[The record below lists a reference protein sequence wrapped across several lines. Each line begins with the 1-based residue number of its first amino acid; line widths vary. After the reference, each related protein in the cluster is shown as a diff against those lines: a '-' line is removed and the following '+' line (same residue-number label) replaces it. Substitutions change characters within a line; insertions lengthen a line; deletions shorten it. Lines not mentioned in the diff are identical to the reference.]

1 MADIFWEGGA
11 DPVAQVST
19 GTITGMDGTPADNT
33 FIVTIGGVAI
43 SAVGDTDI
51 ATTATA
57 LRTALNAS
65 THPYFSTI
73 TWSGSAGSIIGTAD
87 TAGVPF
93 TAAMSETGAGSG
105 SIGAFSTGTSSAGPN
120 DWSSAANW
128 SGKAVPGGSDNV
140 YITGGPSICWGLAT
154 SGTKASTTI
163 GQTYT
168 GKVGLDTRTFATN
181 ADASSASTAAPE
193 YRQAYLQPVTTLLS
207 IGEHVGPGKA
217 TGSTRLMID
226 TSTTATTTIIYN
238 TAKTA
243 SETTMAPL
251 RMIAASSTS
260 DTEVRGGIVGIGTDQ
275 WTEAPQIDNLLVSGG
290 QVYARCRIDE
300 AKISGGTVVL
310 HQLTGTLATLEV
322 SDGTATTEGTQAV
335 TTLRIEGGTVFANSS
350 GTIGTANMQ
359 GGTLDMSGAKVAR
372 TITAL
377 NLLEACT
384 VVADDD
390 VVTISTL
397 SANLDRPYTLNVT

>member
-19 GTITGMDGTPADNT
+19 GTVASIDGGDNV

-43 SAVGDTDI
+43 STVSTTNV
-51 ATTATA
+51 ATTATN

-93 TAAMSETGAGSG
+93 TAVMSETGSGSG
-105 SIGAFSTGTSSAGPN
+105 SVGAFSAGGGSGPN

-128 SGKAVPGGSDNV
+128 SGKAVPGAGDNV

-154 SGTKASTTI
+154 SNTKASTTI

-168 GKVGLDTRTFATN
+168 GKIGLDTRNFATN
-181 ADASSASTAAPE
+181 ADASSVSTAAPE
-193 YRQAYLQPVTTLLS
+193 YRQAYLKPQTTLLK

-226 TSTTATTTIIYN
+226 TSSIATTTTIYN

-251 RMIAASSTS
+251 RMIAASAAS

-275 WTEAPQIDNLLVSGG
+275 WTESPQIDNLLVSGG
-290 QVYARCRIDE
+290 QVYARCAIDE
-300 AKISGGTVVL
+300 AKVSGGTVVL
-310 HQLTGTLATLEV
+310 HQLTGALTTLEV
-322 SDGTATTEGTQAV
+322 SDGTATTEGTSGV

-350 GTIGTANMQ
+350 GGIGTANMQ
-359 GGTLDMSGAKVAR
+359 GGTLDMSQAKVAR

-377 NLLEACT
+377 KLLEACT

-397 SANLDRPYTLNVT
+397 TAELARPYTIAVT

>member
-19 GTITGMDGTPADNT
+19 GTVASIDGGDNV

-43 SAVGDTDI
+43 STVSTTNV
-51 ATTATA
+51 ATTATN

-93 TAAMSETGAGSG
+93 TAVMSETGSGSG
-105 SIGAFSTGTSSAGPN
+105 SVGAFSAGGGSGPN

-128 SGKAVPGGSDNV
+128 SGKAVPGAGDNV

-154 SGTKASTTI
+154 SNTKASTTI

-168 GKVGLDTRTFATN
+168 GKIGLDTRNFATN
-181 ADASSASTAAPE
+181 ADASSVSTAAPE
-193 YRQAYLQPVTTLLS
+193 YRQAYLKPQTTLLK

-226 TSTTATTTIIYN
+226 TSSIATTTTIYN

-251 RMIAASSTS
+251 RMIAASAAS

-275 WTEAPQIDNLLVSGG
+275 WTESPQIDNLLVSGG
-290 QVYARCRIDE
+290 QVYARCAIDE
-300 AKISGGTVVL
+300 AKVSGGTVVL
-310 HQLTGTLATLEV
+310 HLLGTLTVLEV
-322 SDGTATTEGTQAV
+322 SDGTATTEGTSGV

-350 GTIGTANMQ
+350 GGIGTANMQ
-359 GGTLDMSGAKVAR
+359 GGTLDMSQAKVAR

-377 NLLEACT
+377 KLLEACT
-384 VVADDD
+384 VVADYD

-397 SANLDRPYTLNVT
+397 TAELARPYTIAVT

>member
-19 GTITGMDGTPADNT
+19 GTVASIDGGDNV

-43 SAVGDTDI
+43 STVSTTDVP
-51 ATTATA
+51 TTATN

-93 TAAMSETGAGSG
+93 TAVISETGSGSG
-105 SIGAFSTGTSSAGPN
+105 GVGAFSTGTASAGPN

-128 SGKAVPGGSDNV
+128 SGKAVPGAGDNV

-154 SGTKASTTI
+154 TNTKASTTI
-163 GQTYT
+163 GQTFT
-168 GKVGLDTRTFATN
+168 SKIGLDTRNFATN
-181 ADASSASTAAPE
+181 ADASSVSTAAPE
-193 YRQAYLQPVTTLLS
+193 YRQSYLKPQTTLLK

-226 TSTTATTTIIYN
+226 TSSIATTTTIYN

-251 RMIAASSTS
+251 RMIAASTTS

-275 WTEAPQIDNLLVSGG
+275 WTEAPQIDTLLVSGG

-300 AKISGGTVVL
+300 AKVSGGTVVL
-310 HQLTGTLATLEV
+310 HQLTGALTTLEV

-335 TTLRIEGGTVFANSS
+335 TTLRIEGGTVFSNSS
-350 GTIGTANMQ
+350 GTIATANMQ
-359 GGTLDMSGAKVAR
+359 GGTLDMSQAKVAR
-372 TITAL
+372 TVTAL

-397 SANLDRPYTLNVT
+397 SANLDRPYTIAVT

>member
-19 GTITGMDGTPADNT
+19 GTIASVDGTPADNT
-33 FIVTIGGVAI
+33 FFVTIGGVAI
-43 SAVGDTDI
+43 SAVGDTNV

-57 LRTALNAS
+57 LRAALNAS

-93 TAAMSETGAGSG
+93 TAAITETGSGSG
-105 SIGAFSTGTSSAGPN
+105 SIGAFSTGTASAGPN

-128 SGKAVPGGSDNV
+128 SGKAVPGASDNV

-168 GKVGLDTRTFATN
+168 GKIGLDTRNFATN
-181 ADASSASTAAPE
+181 ADASSVSTAAPE
-193 YRQAYLQPVTTLLS
+193 YRQAYLQPTTTLLN
-207 IGEHVGPGKA
+207 IGEHVGPGKP
-217 TGSTRLMID
+217 TGSSRLMID
-226 TSTTATTTIIYN
+226 TAGISTTTIIYN

-251 RMIAASSTS
+251 RMIASSSAS
-260 DTEVRGGIVGIGTDQ
+260 DTEVRGGIVGIGIDQ

-300 AKISGGTVVL
+300 AKVSGGTVVL
-310 HQLTGTLATLEV
+310 HQLTGALTTLEV
-322 SDGTATTEGTQAV
+322 SDGTVTTEGTQAV
-335 TTLRIEGGTVFANSS
+335 TTLRVEGGTVFGNSS

-359 GGTLDMSGAKVAR
+359 GGTLDMSQAKVAR

-377 NLLEACT
+377 NLLEACS

-397 SANLDRPYTLNVT
+397 SANLDRPYTIAVT

>member
-19 GTITGMDGTPADNT
+19 GTIASVDGTPADNT
-33 FIVTIGGVAI
+33 FFVTIGGVAI
-43 SAVGDTDI
+43 STVGDTNV

-57 LRTALNAS
+57 LRAALNAS

-93 TAAMSETGAGSG
+93 TAAITETGSGSG
-105 SIGAFSTGTSSAGPN
+105 SIGAFSTGTASAGPN

-154 SGTKASTTI
+154 AGAKASTTI

-168 GKVGLDTRTFATN
+168 GKIGLDTRSFALN
-181 ADASSASTAAPE
+181 ADASSVTTDAPE
-193 YRQAYLQPVTTLLS
+193 YRQAYLQPLTTLLN
-207 IGEHVGPGKA
+207 IGEHVGPGRA

-226 TSTTATTTIIYN
+226 TAGISTTTIIYN

-251 RMIAASSTS
+251 RMIASSAAS
-260 DTEVRGGIVGIGTDQ
+260 DTEVRGGIVGIGIDQ

-300 AKISGGTVVL
+300 AKVSGGTVVL
-310 HQLTGTLATLEV
+310 HQLTGALTTLEV
-322 SDGTATTEGTQAV
+322 SDGTVTTEGTQAV
-335 TTLRIEGGTVFANSS
+335 TTLRVEGGTVFGNSS

-359 GGTLDMSGAKVAR
+359 GGTLDMSQAKVAR

-377 NLLEACT
+377 NLLEACS

-397 SANLDRPYTLNVT
+397 SANLDRPYTIAVT

>member
-19 GTITGMDGTPADNT
+19 GTVASIDGGDNV

-43 SAVGDTDI
+43 STVSTTNV
-51 ATTATA
+51 ATTATN

-93 TAAMSETGAGSG
+93 TAVMSETGSGSG
-105 SIGAFSTGTSSAGPN
+105 SVGAFSAGGGSGPN

-128 SGKAVPGGSDNV
+128 SGKAVPGAGDNV

-154 SGTKASTTI
+154 SNTKASTTI

-168 GKVGLDTRTFATN
+168 GKIGLDTRNFATN
-181 ADASSASTAAPE
+181 ADASSVSTAAPE
-193 YRQAYLQPVTTLLS
+193 YRQAYLKPQTTLLK

-226 TSTTATTTIIYN
+226 TSSIATTTTIYN

-251 RMIAASSTS
+251 RMIAASAAS

-275 WTEAPQIDNLLVSGG
+275 WTESPQIDNLLVSGG
-290 QVYARCRIDE
+290 QVYARCAIDE

-310 HQLTGTLATLEV
+310 HLLGTLTVLEV
-322 SDGTATTEGTQAV
+322 SDGTATTEGTSGV

-350 GTIGTANMQ
+350 GGIGTANMQ
-359 GGTLDMSGAKVAR
+359 GGTLDMSQAKVAR

-377 NLLEACT
+377 KLLEACT

-397 SANLDRPYTLNVT
+397 TAELARPYTIAVT

>member
-11 DPVAQVST
+11 AAVAQVST
-19 GTITGMDGTPADNT
+19 GTIATIDGTDNV
-33 FIVTIGGVAI
+33 FSVTIGGVAI
-43 SAVGDTDI
+43 SVTSVTNV
-51 ATTATA
+51 ATTATN
-57 LRTALNAS
+57 LRTELNAS

-93 TAAMSETGAGSG
+93 TAAITETGSG
-105 SIGAFSTGTSSAGPN
+105 SGSVGAFSTGTASAGPN

-168 GKVGLDTRTFATN
+168 GKIGLDTRNFATN
-181 ADASSASTAAPE
+181 ADASSLSTAAPE
-193 YRQAYLQPVTTLLS
+193 YRQAYLQPTTTLLN
-207 IGEHVGPGKA
+207 IGEHVGPGRA

-226 TSTTATTTIIYN
+226 TAGISTTTIIYN

-251 RMIAASSTS
+251 RMIASSAAS
-260 DTEVRGGIVGIGTDQ
+260 DTEVRGGIVGIGIDQ

-300 AKISGGTVVL
+300 AKVSGGTVVL
-310 HQLTGTLATLEV
+310 HQLTGALTTLEV

-335 TTLRIEGGTVFANSS
+335 TTLRIEGGTVFGNSS

-359 GGTLDMSGAKVAR
+359 GGTLDMSQAKVAR
-372 TITAL
+372 TITTL

-397 SANLDRPYTLNVT
+397 AANLDRPYTMAVT

>member
-19 GTITGMDGTPADNT
+19 GTVASIDGGDNV

-43 SAVGDTDI
+43 STVSTTNV
-51 ATTATA
+51 ATTATN

-93 TAAMSETGAGSG
+93 TAVMSETGSGSG
-105 SIGAFSTGTSSAGPN
+105 SVGAFSAGGGSGPN

-128 SGKAVPGGSDNV
+128 SGKAVPGAGDNV

-154 SGTKASTTI
+154 SNTKASTTI

-168 GKVGLDTRTFATN
+168 GKIGLDTRNFATN
-181 ADASSASTAAPE
+181 ADASSVSTAAPE
-193 YRQAYLQPVTTLLS
+193 YRQAYLKPQTTLLK

-226 TSTTATTTIIYN
+226 TSSIATTTTIYN

-251 RMIAASSTS
+251 RMIAASAAS

-275 WTEAPQIDNLLVSGG
+275 WTESPQIDNLLVSGG
-290 QVYARCRIDE
+290 QVYARCAIDE
-300 AKISGGTVVL
+300 AKVSGGTVVL
-310 HQLTGTLATLEV
+310 HLLGTLTVLEV
-322 SDGTATTEGTQAV
+322 SDGTATTEGTSGV

-350 GTIGTANMQ
+350 GGIGTANMQ
-359 GGTLDMSGAKVAR
+359 GGTLDMSQAKVAR

-377 NLLEACT
+377 KLLEACT

-397 SANLDRPYTLNVT
+397 TAELARPYTIAVT